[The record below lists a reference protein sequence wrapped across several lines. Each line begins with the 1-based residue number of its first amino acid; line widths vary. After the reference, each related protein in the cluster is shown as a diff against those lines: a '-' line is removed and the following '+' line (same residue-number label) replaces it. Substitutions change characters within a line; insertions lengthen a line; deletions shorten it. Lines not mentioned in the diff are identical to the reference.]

1 MTESGH
7 YCHTPQIR
15 VLKAVA
21 CMTRSLLMP
30 GPDEAM
36 DLKPLGGLGT
46 CMGNLGICGYGDAFW
61 GNLMAELYSAEM
73 KEKSV

>member
-36 DLKPLGGLGT
+36 DLKPLGGGV
-46 CMGNLGICGYGDAFW
+46 W
-61 GNLMAELYSAEM
+61 GHAWEIWEFVATEM
-73 KEKSV
+73 PSGAI